1 MTRLYLSSDLEDADR
16 AELKRQFHRVGDYAP
31 GAPDVAVGSTAG
43 REETMKNYRDT
54 TPGPWFYSSGAVW
67 ADKDEK
73 IGVAMRII
81 DSPVRPYQRDN
92 NMRLIASAPDL
103 LAALIA
109 LSEAGRG
116 IEESWEKNLSAAA
129 RELSAACDDAEAA
142 IAKARG
148 GA

>member
-1 MTRLYLSSDLEDADR
+1 VTRFYYSETGPDADR
-16 AELKRQFHRVGDYAP
+16 AELERQFHRVGEYAN
-31 GAPDVAVGSTAG
+31 DQDIAVGNTAG

-129 RELSAACDDAEAA
+129 RELSAACDDAEVV
-142 IAKARG
+142 IAKAKG
-148 GA
+148 EA